1 MRRLA
6 PLSLFITSS
15 ARSRVFRL
23 QAAFFAIAVS
33 GGCADAGAPKLRPS
47 AEPVA
52 AAMQGAASLAG
63 GPVSAPAAPVSAPQP
78 STSAL
83 VSPATVSGAPPVVG
97 ATPVA
102 PPVVG
107 ATPVAPPVVG
117 AAHSPAPAAPLSA
130 PAPLEIAAPA
140 LPATQGTVAVKAE
153 LSNSHV
159 LMPGDGK
166 VAVVAELAAAV
177 PDFSTAGPRLSL
189 NLALVIDR
197 SGSMR
202 GDKMDETKQAA
213 RKLVEQLLPDDT
225 LAIVSYSDDVR
236 VDLPASKLGAAHREA
251 AYDAI
256 ARMQPSGSTNLSGG
270 LARGQEEVQRNLMKG
285 QVNRVILMSDGL
297 ANRGVTDTDAIA
309 QSAQRDAQQGISV
322 TTIGVGTDYNED
334 LMTAV
339 ADKASG
345 NYYFVA
351 GATAIPGV
359 LTTELGKMAAT
370 VAQDAR
376 VELRLDDGV
385 ELAQVYGYTF
395 TRMGDVVTVPLAE
408 IFAGQKRSI
417 ALQVAVPVLREGLLR
432 VGELTLTY
440 TDRYKGPMTV
450 TRVVEV
456 TVTRDPKLVEAG
468 RNRSVDERLVEV
480 QAAAVLNQAAN
491 LVKEGRHGDAQ
502 KLIFDNAADFRGKA
516 AGMGGSGRIEAQID
530 NLTRTGTV
538 FEAAAAPT
546 AAPAAAAE
554 AVKRVKAESF
564 DLSR

>member
-1 MRRLA
+1 MRRPA
-6 PLSLFITSS
+6 PLSTVTPSFSRAWNLPLPAALFAVALSTS
-15 ARSRVFRL
+15 
-23 QAAFFAIAVS
+23 
-33 GGCADAGAPKLRPS
+33 CADAGAPKLRPS

-63 GPVSAPAAPVSAPQP
+63 GPVS
-78 STSAL
+78 
-83 VSPATVSGAPPVVG
+83 SPANAPSPSIAPSPSVAPSPTSPVVPAPTVSGAPP
-97 ATPVA
+97 A
-102 PPVVG
+102 
-107 ATPVAPPVVG
+107 
-117 AAHSPAPAAPLSA
+117 PAPTSP

-140 LPATQGTVAVKAE
+140 LPAVAGGVSLKAE
-153 LSNSHV
+153 LSNTHV

-166 VAVVAELAAAV
+166 LAVVAELAAAV
-177 PDFSTAGPRLSL
+177 PDGPTAGPRLSL

-225 LAIVSYSDDVR
+225 LSIVSYSDDVR
-236 VDLPASKLGAAHREA
+236 VDLPASKLSAAQREA

-270 LARGQEEVQRNLMKG
+270 LARGQEEVQRNLAKG

-351 GATAIPGV
+351 GAAAIPGV

-376 VELRLDDGV
+376 VELRLDDGI

-395 TRMGDVVTVPLAE
+395 TRMGDVVSIPLAE
-408 IFAGQKRSI
+408 LFAGQKRSI
-417 ALQVAVPVLREGLLR
+417 ALQVAVPVLREGTLR
-432 VGELTLTY
+432 VGELTVTY
-440 TDRYKGPMTV
+440 TDRYKGPITE

-502 KLIFDNAADFRGKA
+502 QLILENTMNFRGKA
-516 AGMGGSGRIEAQID
+516 AGMGGSGRIQAQID

-538 FEAAAAPT
+538 FESAAAPS

-554 AVKRVKAESF
+554 AVKRAKAESF
-564 DLSR
+564 DLAR

>member
-1 MRRLA
+1 MRRPA
-6 PLSLFITSS
+6 TLSTFTTSLS
-15 ARSRVFRL
+15 RSWTRQL
-23 QAAFFAIAVS
+23 PAALIVAALS
-33 GGCADAGAPKLRPS
+33 TSCADAGAPKLRPS

-63 GPVSAPAAPVSAPQP
+63 GPA
-78 STSAL
+78 
-83 VSPATVSGAPPVVG
+83 GAPPIVTTPTVTTPTVTTPSI
-97 ATPVA
+97 APSPSIAPTPTTPVA
-102 PPVVG
+102 PDP
-107 ATPVAPPVVG
+107 AVAPASPV
-117 AAHSPAPAAPLSA
+117 PAP

-140 LPATQGTVAVKAE
+140 LPATVGAISVKAE
-153 LSNSHV
+153 LSNTHV

-166 VAVVAELAAAV
+166 VSVVAELAAAV
-177 PDFSTAGPRLSL
+177 PDFPTAGPRLSL

-202 GDKMDETKQAA
+202 GDKMDETKEAA

-225 LAIVSYSDDVR
+225 LSIVSYSDDVR
-236 VDLPASKLGAAHREA
+236 VDLPASKLSAAQREA

-270 LARGQEEVQRNLMKG
+270 LARGQEEVQRNLSKG

-376 VELRLDDGV
+376 VEFRLDDGI

-395 TRMGDVVTVPLAE
+395 TRMGDVVSVPLAE
-408 IFAGQKRSI
+408 LFAGQKRSM

-432 VGELTLTY
+432 VGELTVTY
-440 TDRYKGPMTV
+440 TDRYKGPITE
-450 TRVVEV
+450 TRAVEV

-502 KLIFDNAADFRGKA
+502 KLILENTENFRGKA
-516 AGMGGSGRIEAQID
+516 AGMGGSGRIQAQIE

-538 FEAAAAPT
+538 FESAAAPS

-564 DLSR
+564 DLAR